1 MAAFRRAAMMRARG
15 VGNPDGRPVMQPAIR
30 SQADVLMEIFAMAR
44 YLLWVGNRS
53 GDSREKV

>member
-1 MAAFRRAAMMRARG
+1 MMRARG